1 MSGFWNTA
9 SIHGNIGSVL
19 GIRYLATCADTSV
32 PSHRAFYSKF
42 CARSDAGRAGREI
55 RRGYLIYAIER
66 ARGGYLNNAIRIL
79 FQRSINAFRPY
90 RAVRF
95 CPGKAGNAAAG
106 GSWTG
111 EKLTRV
117 DI

>member
-19 GIRYLATCADTSV
+19 GIRYLTTWCRHSV

-79 FQRSINAFRPY
+79 LQRSINAFRPY